1 MEKKIMRRKT
11 LVGVFL
17 FVAIF
22 STLCALASI
31 YDLQVSQILTK
42 GHLTQG
48 SYYANQDFFFGLVL
62 EAFGSFP
69 IWLAIATFGA
79 ILYCNAM
86 NRTLF
91 SYKKEVSVGKDN
103 AFTIIAAF
111 VGIVAVVGSIYFLT
125 ADTFKYFLKYAY
137 NKPVAKTSAYFG
149 VNILLSAIISPLFV
163 KSFASLDKDMI
174 KSLKTIAWII
184 VIALVTR
191 IFIEGIKL
199 PIGRMRFRAMNS
211 LNNVADPFSYFTP
224 WYVMNGGRELTDIF
238 TVAELGSIP
247 TWEYADAC
255 RSFPSGH
262 TFAAGMSYVI
272 ICLPDIIKKW
282 DNVVG
287 RFMCW
292 LVPIVITG
300 LVAISR
306 IMVGAHYFSDV
317 LFGGTIV
324 FLGVMI
330 GREIFICKG
339 SHFKCFMKDKK

>member
-1 MEKKIMRRKT
+1 MEKKILRRKT
-11 LVGVFL
+11 IIGVFL

-22 STLCALASI
+22 STLAALASI
-31 YDLQVSQILTK
+31 YDLQVSQKLTA
-42 GHLTQG
+42 GHLSPD
-48 SYYANQDFFFGLVL
+48 SYYANKDFFFGLVL

-69 IWLAIATFGA
+69 IWIAIATFGA

-91 SYKKEVSVGKDN
+91 TYKKEVSVGKDN
-103 AFTIIAAF
+103 ALTVIAAF
-111 VGIVAVVGSIYFLT
+111 IGLVAVVGAMYFLT
-125 ADTFKYFLKYAY
+125 ADTFKYFLKYAM
-137 NKPVAKTSAYFG
+137 NKPIAKTSAYFG
-149 VNILLSAIISPLFV
+149 VNILLSAIISPFFV
-163 KSFASLDKDMI
+163 KYFANLDEEM
-174 KSLKTIAWII
+174 LKKLKAIAWII
-184 VIALVTR
+184 IVALVTR

-199 PIGRMRFRAMNS
+199 PIARMRFRAMNCIG
-211 LNNVADPFSYFTP
+211 DFSYFTP
-224 WYVMNGGRELTDIF
+224 WYVINGARELTDIF
-238 TVAELGSIP
+238 TVGELGSIP

-287 RFMCW
+287 RVLCW
-292 LVPIVITG
+292 IVPILFTG

-339 SHFKCFMKDKK
+339 SHFKCFMKDKQ

>member
-1 MEKKIMRRKT
+1 MRKKTI
-11 LVGVFL
+11 VGVFL

-22 STLCALASI
+22 STLAALASI
-31 YDLQVSQILTK
+31 YDLQVSQKLTA

-48 SYYANQDFFFGLVL
+48 SYYANRDFFFGLVL

-69 IWLAIATFGA
+69 IWIAIASFGA
-79 ILYCNAM
+79 ILYTNAM

-91 SYKKEVSVGKDN
+91 TYKKEISAKKDDTL
-103 AFTIIAAF
+103 TIIVAF
-111 VGIVAVVGSIYFLT
+111 IGICAVIGGIYFLF
-125 ADTFKYFLKYAY
+125 ADTFKYFMKYAM
-137 NKPVAKTSAYFG
+137 NKPIAKTSAYYG
-149 VNILLSAIISPLFV
+149 VNIALSLIVSPLFV
-163 KSFASLDKDMI
+163 KYFENMDKDMI

-184 VIALVTR
+184 AVALVTR

-199 PIGRMRFRAMNS
+199 PIGRMRYRAMNS
-211 LNNVADPFSYFTP
+211 LSGVDNPFSYFTP

-238 TVAELGSIP
+238 VAGQLGSIP
-247 TWEYADAC
+247 TWEYGDAC
-255 RSFPSGH
+255 KSFPSGH

-287 RFMCW
+287 RALCW
-292 LVPIVITG
+292 IIPILFTG

-330 GREIFICKG
+330 GREIFIFKG
-339 SHFKCFMKDKK
+339 AHFKCFMKDKE